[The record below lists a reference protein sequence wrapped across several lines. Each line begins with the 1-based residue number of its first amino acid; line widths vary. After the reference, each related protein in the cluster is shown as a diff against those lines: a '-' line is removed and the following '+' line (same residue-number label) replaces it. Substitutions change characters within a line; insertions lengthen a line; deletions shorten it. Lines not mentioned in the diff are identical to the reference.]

1 MRVDGVDP
9 ERMSDAQ
16 REIYHRYASGPRAT
30 PDNPFLLV
38 DADGRLQGPPAVWI
52 LSPTFGQALQQI
64 GAAVRFG
71 SRLPARACEIAILL
85 VGHHHRS
92 PFELYA
98 HRRAGLAAGL
108 TEADLAALAGAK
120 EPAGMSD
127 VEACVFRTT
136 LRILDR
142 GTLGDDEFRDAAGVL
157 GEAGLFELVTI
168 VGYYTMVALQ
178 LAVFDVQ
185 PPEATIPPADAPI
198 PPAQA
203 PTSPADA
210 P

>member
-1 MRVDGVDP
+1 
-9 ERMSDAQ
+9 
-16 REIYHRYASGPRAT
+16 
-30 PDNPFLLV
+30 
-38 DADGRLQGPPAVWI
+38 
-52 LSPTFGQALQQI
+52 
-64 GAAVRFG
+64 
-71 SRLPARACEIAILL
+71 
-85 VGHHHRS
+85 
-92 PFELYA
+92 
-98 HRRAGLAAGL
+98 
-108 TEADLAALAGAK
+108 
-120 EPAGMSD
+120 MSD

-203 PTSPADA
+203 PISPADA